1 MPKLLRPGA
10 PGCAKLT
17 TSDAKISVSDLRP
30 LLSPLLHLARDIKL
44 SHSVFALP
52 FALLATYLAAASE
65 GRLPEPVE
73 LGLIVASM
81 VLART
86 VAMTMNR
93 WADAHLDAQNPRT
106 AGRAIPSGRL
116 GARFVL
122 GCAVFCGTGFIVC
135 CGLFWLYRQNPWPL
149 LLSPLVLAWLVLYSF
164 TKRFTWLCHLFLGSG
179 LALSPVAA
187 SIAIEPVYLLSAGPF
202 LLAAAVCFW
211 VAGFDVIYA
220 LLDVESDRQTGLFSM
235 PARLGI
241 EPALWISRGLH
252 LAALAALVC
261 LALLSRPITGAAF
274 EVGVVLVA
282 VLLAIEHG
290 LVWGSRTHRIH
301 IAFLTVNGLI
311 SLLLGGLGIFDAV
324 RSVG

>member
-1 MPKLLRPGA
+1 M
-10 PGCAKLT
+10 
-17 TSDAKISVSDLRP
+17 
-30 LLSPLLHLARDIKL
+30 LSSIFHLARDIKL

-52 FALLATYLAAASE
+52 FALLATFLAAASA

-73 LGLIVASM
+73 LGLIVVCM

-93 WADAHLDAQNPRT
+93 WVDAGLDARNPRT
-106 AGRAIPSGRL
+106 AGRSIPSGHL
-116 GARFVL
+116 SARFVL
-122 GCAVFCGTGFIVC
+122 CCAVICAMGFVVC
-135 CGLFWLYRQNPWPL
+135 CGLFWVWRQNPWPL
-149 LLSPLVLAWLVLYSF
+149 LFAPLVLAWLVFYSF
-164 TKRFTWLCHLFLGSG
+164 TKRFTWMCHLFLGST

-187 SIAIEPVYLLSAGPF
+187 AIAIEPAYLRNVGSF
-202 LLAAAVCFW
+202 LLAVAVCCW

-235 PARLGI
+235 PSRLGI

-252 LAALAALVC
+252 FAALAALVC
-261 LALLSRPITGAAF
+261 LAWLGRPVTGAAF
-274 EVGVVLVA
+274 GVGVVLVA
-282 VLLAIEHG
+282 ILLAIEHG
-290 LVWGSRTHRIH
+290 LVWGSRTRRIH

-324 RSVG
+324 RSVV